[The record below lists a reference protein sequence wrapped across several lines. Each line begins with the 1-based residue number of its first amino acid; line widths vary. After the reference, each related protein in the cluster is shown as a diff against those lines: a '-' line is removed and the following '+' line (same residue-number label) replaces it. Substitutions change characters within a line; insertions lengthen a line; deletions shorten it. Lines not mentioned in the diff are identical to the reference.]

1 MPVSLSQ
8 TGDSHETILGTS
20 EGEGWNIIVPVSAT
34 IVVEGVL
41 VTGENGSHQD
51 LTLDEVEVALS
62 VVLGHDSSERVT
74 SDEDLVTSESSGTDL
89 IKSILDISI
98 DKEWLWNVKE
108 ELWKTHPDLLTGL
121 GSGGLNLIGEGGV
134 ARWIAVGAMDPNNG
148 DLFSGGASRW
158 RQDKDISGVGLSG
171 GSSV

>member
-1 MPVSLSQ
+1 
-8 TGDSHETILGTS
+8 
-20 EGEGWNIIVPVSAT
+20 
-34 IVVEGVL
+34 
-41 VTGENGSHQD
+41 
-51 LTLDEVEVALS
+51 
-62 VVLGHDSSERVT
+62 VT